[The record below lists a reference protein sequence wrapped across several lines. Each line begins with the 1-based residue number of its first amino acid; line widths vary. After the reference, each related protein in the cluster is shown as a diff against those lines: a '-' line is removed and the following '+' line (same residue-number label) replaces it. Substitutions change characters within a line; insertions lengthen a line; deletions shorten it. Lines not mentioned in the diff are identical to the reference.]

1 MFNRID
7 LPNLPRLQP
16 LSYLLN
22 IILVLAPN
30 PWSSLLQEFK
40 EQALCTTKM
49 MRAVMVNAKS
59 NRLEKGNLHK
69 L

>member
-16 LSYLLN
+16 LSNLLN
-22 IILVLAPN
+22 FILVLAPK

-40 EQALCTTKM
+40 EQALCKTKM
-49 MRAVMVNAKS
+49 MRAVMITGKS